1 MRRRT
6 FLQTSAAA
14 LCGAMAQQT
23 NAAQRPNIL
32 FAISDDQSW
41 PHAGAYGSRMVNTPA
56 FDWVAREGCLFSN
69 VFASAPQCSPNRAS
83 ILTGRPIWSL
93 EEAGTHSSYFPQK
106 WTVFPDLL
114 EQAGYAI
121 GYTGKAWGPGNWQD
135 AGRTRNPVGNQ
146 FSKRRMDSSPEGI
159 NGLDY
164 AGNFE
169 DFINQKPD
177 DDPFF
182 FWYGASEPHRSYK
195 RGIGEESG
203 KKLSDADVPPFL
215 PDNGVIRGDLLDYAV
230 EVEWFDSHLM
240 RMLNLLKERGELD
253 NTMIIVTS
261 DNGMPFPGA
270 KATLYEYGIH
280 MPFAVRWPAGMKG
293 NRKIKDFVSFIDLAP
308 TMLEAA
314 GVKAHKD
321 MMGAS
326 FLDVLTSNQSGQVDP
341 DRDQIVAGRER
352 HSHSRFDNWAYPARC
367 IRKNNWL
374 YIRNFKSDRV
384 LAGDP
389 PGYHDIDDSPSKSYL
404 LEHRDEAHIQPLF
417 EHSYGKN
424 PPEQLFDVQRDP
436 GCLNN
441 LADQPQ
447 LAATKNQ
454 LWSELLQQLE
464 KGNDPRV
471 KGYGHLF
478 ESYPRFGGMRPELG
492 GFAERGVYNKNY
504 QR

>member
-1 MRRRT
+1 MKRRT
-6 FLQTSAAA
+6 FLKTSAAA
-14 LCGAMAQQT
+14 LCGPIIQT
-23 NAAQRPNIL
+23 SHSKQRPNIL
-32 FAISDDQSW
+32 FAMSDDQSW

-69 VFASAPQCSPNRAS
+69 AFASAPQCSPNRAS

-93 EEAGTHSSYFPQK
+93 DEAGTHSSYFPKK
-106 WTVFPDLL
+106 WTVYPDLL
-114 EQAGYAI
+114 EQAGYCI

-135 AGRTRNPVGNQ
+135 AGRPRNPGGEQ
-146 FSKRRMDSSPEGI
+146 FSQLRINDAPQGI
-159 NGLDY
+159 NKLDY
-164 AGNFE
+164 AANFE
-169 DFINQKPD
+169 AFLKEKPD
-177 DDPFF
+177 NAPFY
-182 FWYGASEPHRSYK
+182 FWYGCYEPHRVYQQ
-195 RGIGEESG
+195 GVGQESG
-203 KKLSDADVPPFL
+203 KQLSDASVPPFL
-215 PDNGVIRGDLLDYAV
+215 PDNGVIRGDLLDYAH
-230 EVEWFDSHLM
+230 EIEWFDAHLM

-253 NTMIIVTS
+253 NTIVIVTS

-280 MPFAVRWPAGMKG
+280 MPLAIRWPDGMKG
-293 NRKIKDFVSFIDLAP
+293 GRTIDDFVPFIDYAP
-308 TMLEAA
+308 TILEAA
-314 GVKAHKD
+314 GVKIPNGV
-321 MMGAS
+321 MGRS
-326 FLDVLTSNQSGQVDP
+326 FLDVLTSNRSGQVDP
-341 DRDQIVAGRER
+341 DRTRIVAGRER

-367 IRKNNWL
+367 IRTDKWL

-404 LEHRDEAHIQPLF
+404 IEHREEEHIQPLF

-424 PPEQLFDVQRDP
+424 PPEQLFDIRRDP

-471 KGYGHLF
+471 KGKGDAY
-478 ESYPRFGGMRPELG
+478 ESYPRFGGMRPQLG
-492 GFAERGVYNKNY
+492 GFAERGKYNPSY
-504 QR
+504 Q